1 MEEESST
8 HKDQQSGENS
18 NTKASNA
25 MAENLADDALNSKT
39 IVDYNGTNINVTNI
53 DGVNDTNA

>member
-1 MEEESST
+1 
-8 HKDQQSGENS
+8 
-18 NTKASNA
+18 